1 MKKGRMNRPS
11 KSSADAP
18 LRGAL
23 RHQSARTPSTW
34 IASLTSGLKPI
45 LTP

>member
-11 KSSADAP
+11 NGNADAP
-18 LRGAL
+18 RNRAP